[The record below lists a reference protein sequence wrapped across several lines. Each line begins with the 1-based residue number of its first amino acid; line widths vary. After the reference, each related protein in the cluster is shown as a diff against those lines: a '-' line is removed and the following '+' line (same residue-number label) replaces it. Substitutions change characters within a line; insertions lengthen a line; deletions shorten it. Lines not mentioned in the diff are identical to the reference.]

1 MSYAVYYIRYN
12 ITSDVSGRKDAV
24 TANETSLRARK
35 RQQTR
40 QELITAAMRLFGES
54 GYEQTTVAE
63 IASAAGVS
71 TKTFFNYFA
80 SKDEVLFPHLSRRI
94 NAAVA
99 LIDQRGPDDRMADI
113 LAAAMQ
119 HMLADALTEEVDGG
133 LVAVRLPMIMSV
145 PAVQAATL
153 HRYFLAE
160 TQLARALHSAYP
172 DALDPAAAGAV
183 IGSVMG
189 GAIAAA
195 LVCLQDGGTAQQL
208 RAAVERAID
217 IAIHGVHNLPTS
229 AQPVDPK

>member
-1 MSYAVYYIRYN
+1 M
-12 ITSDVSGRKDAV
+12 G
-24 TANETSLRARK
+24 LRERK

-40 QELITAAMRLFGES
+40 RELIGAAMRLFEER

-63 IASAAGVS
+63 IAAAAGVS

-94 NAAVA
+94 DAAVT
-99 LIDQRGPDDRMADI
+99 LIERRGPDDQMADV
-113 LAAAMQ
+113 LVAAMQ

-133 LVAVRLPMIMSV
+133 LAAVRLPMIMSV

-160 TQLARALHSAYP
+160 TRLARALHHAYNQ
-172 DALDPAAAGAV
+172 ALDLAAAAAV

-189 GAIAAA
+189 AAIAAA
-195 LVCLQDGGTAQQL
+195 LVCLQEGDTTEQL
-208 RAAVERAID
+208 RDAVERAAGIT
-217 IAIHGVHNLPTS
+217 IRGVRNVPAS
-229 AQPVDPK
+229 P

>member
-1 MSYAVYYIRYN
+1 M
-12 ITSDVSGRKDAV
+12 G
-24 TANETSLRARK
+24 LRERK

-40 QELITAAMRLFGES
+40 QELISAAMRLFEEG

-63 IASAAGVS
+63 IAAAAGVS

-94 NAAVA
+94 EAAVV
-99 LIDQRGPDDRMADI
+99 LIEQRRPDHQMADV
-113 LAAAMQ
+113 LVSAMQ

-133 LVAVRLPMIMSV
+133 LAAVRLPMIMSV

-160 TQLARALHSAYP
+160 TQLAQALHRAYQ
-172 DALDPAAAGAV
+172 DTLDPAAAAAV

-189 GAIAAA
+189 AAIATA
-195 LVCLQDGGTAQQL
+195 LVCLQQGDNTEQL
-208 RAAVERAID
+208 RAAVERAVG
-217 IAIHGVHNLPTS
+217 IAIHGVRNVERGTPRRERNS
-229 AQPVDPK
+229 EFRRG

>member
-1 MSYAVYYIRYN
+1 M
-12 ITSDVSGRKDAV
+12 G
-24 TANETSLRARK
+24 LRQRK
-35 RQQTR
+35 RHQTR
-40 QELITAAMRLFGES
+40 QQLITAAMRLFEES

-94 NAAVA
+94 DVAVA
-99 LIDQRGPDDRMADI
+99 LIEQRGPDDQLPDV
-113 LAAAMQ
+113 LVAAMQ

-133 LVAVRLPMIMSV
+133 LATVRLPMIMSV

-160 TQLARALHSAYP
+160 AQLAQVLQRAYQ
-172 DALDPAAAGAV
+172 DILDPATAAAV

-189 GAIAAA
+189 AAIAAA
-195 LVCLQDGGTAQQL
+195 LVCLQ
-208 RAAVERAID
+208 E
-217 IAIHGVHNLPTS
+217 
-229 AQPVDPK
+229 

>member
-1 MSYAVYYIRYN
+1 M
-12 ITSDVSGRKDAV
+12 G
-24 TANETSLRARK
+24 LRERK

-40 QELITAAMRLFGES
+40 QELIGAAMQLFEER

-94 NAAVA
+94 DAAVA
-99 LIDQRGPDDRMADI
+99 LIEQRGPDDQMADV
-113 LAAAMQ
+113 LVAAMQ
-119 HMLADALTEEVDGG
+119 HMLADALAEEVDGG
-133 LVAVRLPMIMSV
+133 LAAVRLPMIMSV

-160 TQLARALHSAYP
+160 TQLAGALHRAYF
-172 DALDPAAAGAV
+172 DALDSAAAAAV

-189 GAIAAA
+189 AAIAAA
-195 LVCLQDGGTAQQL
+195 LVCLQDGDTAERL
-208 RAAVERAID
+208 RDAVERAIG
-217 IAIHGVHNLPTS
+217 IAIQGVRNVPTS
-229 AQPVDPK
+229 ANHADRTLP

>member
-1 MSYAVYYIRYN
+1 M
-12 ITSDVSGRKDAV
+12 G
-24 TANETSLRARK
+24 LRERK

-40 QELITAAMRLFGES
+40 RELIGAAMRLFDEK

-94 NAAVA
+94 DTAVA
-99 LIDQRGPDDRMADI
+99 LIEQREPGDQMADV
-113 LAAAMQ
+113 LLAAMQ

-133 LVAVRLPMIMSV
+133 LAAMRLPMIMSV

-160 TQLARALHSAYP
+160 TQLARALHRAYP
-172 DALDPAAAGAV
+172 DALDLPAAAAV

-189 GAIAAA
+189 AAIAAA
-195 LVCLQDGGTAQQL
+195 LICLQEGETSERL
-208 RAAVERAID
+208 RVAVERAIG
-217 IAIHGVHNLPTS
+217 IAIHGVHSLPTS
-229 AQPVDPK
+229 AERAKPK

>member
-1 MSYAVYYIRYN
+1 MEGA
-12 ITSDVSGRKDAV
+12 G
-24 TANETSLRARK
+24 TANQTGLRERK

-40 QELITAAMRLFGES
+40 QELISAAMRLFEAR

-63 IASAAGVS
+63 IATAAGVS

-94 NAAVA
+94 EAAVA
-99 LIDQRGPDDRMADI
+99 LIEQRRPDDQMADV
-113 LAAAMQ
+113 LVSAMQ

-133 LVAVRLPMIMSV
+133 LAAVRLPMIMSV

-160 TQLARALHSAYP
+160 TQLAQALHRAYQ
-172 DALDPAAAGAV
+172 DTLDPAAAAAV

-189 GAIAAA
+189 AAIATA
-195 LVCLQDGGTAQQL
+195 LVCLQEGDTTEQL
-208 RAAVERAID
+208 RAAVERAVG
-217 IAIHGVHNLPTS
+217 IAIHGVRNAETGASRRERHRELRRG
-229 AQPVDPK
+229 

>member
-1 MSYAVYYIRYN
+1 M
-12 ITSDVSGRKDAV
+12 G
-24 TANETSLRARK
+24 LRERK

-40 QELITAAMRLFGES
+40 QELIGAAMRLFEER

-94 NAAVA
+94 DAAVA
-99 LIDQRGPDDRMADI
+99 LIEQRGADDQMADV
-113 LAAAMQ
+113 LVAAMQ
-119 HMLADALTEEVDGG
+119 HMLADALAEEVDGG
-133 LVAVRLPMIMSV
+133 LAAVRLPMIMSV

-160 TQLARALHSAYP
+160 TQLARALHRAYSGV
-172 DALDPAAAGAV
+172 LDSAAAAAV

-189 GAIAAA
+189 AAIAAA
-195 LVCLQDGGTAQQL
+195 LVCLQDGDTAEQL
-208 RAAVERAID
+208 RDAVERAIG
-217 IAIHGVHNLPTS
+217 IAIQGVRNVPTS
-229 AQPVDPK
+229 ANHADRTLP

>member
-1 MSYAVYYIRYN
+1 MEE
-12 ITSDVSGRKDAV
+12 TT
-24 TANETSLRARK
+24 TASEMGLRERK

-40 QELITAAMRLFGES
+40 QDLISAAMRLFEER
-54 GYEQTTVAE
+54 GYEQSTVAE

-94 NAAVA
+94 DAAVA
-99 LIDQRGPDDRMADI
+99 LIEQRLPDDQMADV
-113 LAAAMQ
+113 LVAAMQ

-133 LVAVRLPMIMSV
+133 LAAVRLPMIMSV

-160 TQLARALHSAYP
+160 TQLARALHRAYP
-172 DALDPAAAGAV
+172 DTLDAAAAAAV

-189 GAIAAA
+189 AAIAAA
-195 LVCLQDGGTAQQL
+195 LVCLQEGDNTQRL
-208 RAAVERAID
+208 RVAVERAIG
-217 IAIHGVHNLPTS
+217 IAMHGVRNVPTS
-229 AQPVDPK
+229 A